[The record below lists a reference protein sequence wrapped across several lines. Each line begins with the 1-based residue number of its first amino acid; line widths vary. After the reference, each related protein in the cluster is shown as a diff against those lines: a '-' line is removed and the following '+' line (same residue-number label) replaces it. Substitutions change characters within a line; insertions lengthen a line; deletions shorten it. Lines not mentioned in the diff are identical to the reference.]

1 MKDPF
6 NIQLKQNYV
15 RYRNTLQK
23 MIKNAKRDHINNFV
37 NKNNSRTKSLWSYID
52 DLCGRCRPKTEI
64 DSFKNSEGI
73 EVAGGE
79 RMVEEFNKYFSEISK
94 QLADNIREVPEKRS
108 GEHFCGSTLFLF
120 PTCTN
125 EVKGIISELKSV
137 GAPGED
143 GIRAEFLKNIREE
156 IAEPLMLLAN
166 FCFEAGQFPDIL
178 KRGIIKPVYKS
189 GEKTVIS
196 NYRPICLTS
205 NISKIIEKLF
215 VL

>member
-1 MKDPF
+1 MG
-6 NIQLKQNYV
+6 NEW
-15 RYRNTLQK
+15 
-23 MIKNAKRDHINNFV
+23 
-37 NKNNSRTKSLWSYID
+37 SRSS
-52 DLCGRCRPKTEI
+52 
-64 DSFKNSEGI
+64 
-73 EVAGGE
+73 
-79 RMVEEFNKYFSEISK
+79 ISIS
-94 QLADNIREVPEKRS
+94 ADNIREVPEKRS

-125 EVKGIISELKSV
+125 EVKGIISEFKSG

-205 NISKIIEKLF
+205 NISKIIAKLIKVRF
-215 VL
+215 VKFLDKYKILSENQFGFRKGKSTEDAI